1 MTRPFDKIKEKGFDI
16 NRDTIK
22 NKESIKFHKY
32 ELNVLLGIER
42 SERDQKM
49 EIIKYLADNQ
59 LISEEEARIILS
71 KKVFERNYHI
81 NVNWIIRKMF
91 LHETNEHL
99 INKFEIEYFADIYGQ
114 SFKEINKVTIEPL
127 LRFEALLTYNLKNIM
142 RYPQMPSLS
151 FF

>member
-1 MTRPFDKIKEKGFDI
+1 
-16 NRDTIK
+16 
-22 NKESIKFHKY
+22 
-32 ELNVLLGIER
+32 VLLSIER

-59 LISEEEARIILS
+59 LISEEDARLILS

-81 NVNWIIRKMF
+81 NVNWVIRKMF

-99 INKFEIEYFADIYGQ
+99 INKFEIEYFSDIYGQ

-127 LRFEALLTYNLKNIM
+127 LRFEALLTYNFKNIM
-142 RYPQMPSLS
+142 RYPQIPSLS